1 MDADNSKS
9 HADAHNDIFE
19 RRLTSLEPEDARYRS
34 TARGVRF
41 LRERKMVR
49 VNPCFAAQV
58 CFSVNPILL
67 AGASQAGL
75 ACTCADHQAHFV
87 FYAPHRFWVSATCS
101 SHVCAVVQILH
112 LMHSILRYRHLLESF
127 PESCLRCDVAFVKS
141 ILEHVGTDLFIQASA
156 FWPNSSRKEAIHR

>member
-1 MDADNSKS
+1 MQIIVN
-9 HADAHNDIFE
+9 HMPMLIFE
-19 RRLTSLEPEDARYRS
+19 RPLTSLEPEDARYRS

-41 LRERKMVR
+41 LREWKMVR

-58 CFSVNPILL
+58 CFSANPILL
-67 AGASQAGL
+67 VGSGQAGL

-101 SHVCAVVQILH
+101 SLACAVVQILH
-112 LMHSILRYRHLLESF
+112 LMHSIIRYRHLLESF

-156 FWPNSSRKEAIHR
+156 FWPNSSWKEVIHR